1 MKLKEER
8 NKSIGGQV
16 SVLYDDL
23 KKMEAQVD
31 QQAKYCHSQ
40 CSSFYGI
47 KEEKGGDT
55 EIFII
60 NTVKE

>member
-1 MKLKEER
+1 
-8 NKSIGGQV
+8 
-16 SVLYDDL
+16 
-23 KKMEAQVD
+23 MEAQVD
-31 QQAKYCHSQ
+31 QQAKYYQSQ
-40 CSSFYGI
+40 FSSFYGI